1 MREIEKN
8 LGPVLMCWYAF
19 IGDVESL
26 EYLLELGLDINE
38 SDYDG
43 RTALH
48 LAAAGG
54 QIESI

>member
-1 MREIEKN
+1 
-8 LGPVLMCWYAF
+8 MCWYAF

-26 EYLLELGLDINE
+26 EYLLELGLDVNE
-38 SDYDG
+38 TDYDG

-54 QIESI
+54 QIESLKIILEQDDIEL